1 MKLTLL
7 SGFSALFFGLSTS
20 VWGAACVAPPDGL
33 VGWWPGE
40 GNATDI
46 VGTNNGILQGGA
58 KFAAGKVGQ
67 AFSLDGVNDLVLVAD
82 APSLNPTKV
91 TLDAWVYIKGITYTG
106 DGMGIISKNAGGD
119 GNQYV
124 IQASHNFDQRFDAW
138 VQVPTGFQRLFGE
151 TRFEYNKWYHV
162 AETYDGLTLRIYING
177 ELDGSMVVSGEI
189 VRTTQPVRIGK
200 AYADGNYF
208 NGLIDEPEIYNR
220 ALSADEIKA
229 IYNAGSAG
237 KCKGPSFSTFTPRAE
252 FTLGPKTNDDSYWVR
267 GWLKLADTSNG
278 IDPLAEAV
286 TIKVGP
292 FSHTLPA
299 GSFSR
304 EVDSYVF
311 KGSVGS
317 SVLDVRITGSSTP
330 GGYSFRSCL
339 KKADLEATTL
349 KPDVQLTI
357 GDDQGQATLDV
368 GYAKFG
374 KGKDGQ
380 KWVFPPAK

>member
-1 MKLTLL
+1 
-7 SGFSALFFGLSTS
+7 
-20 VWGAACVAPPDGL
+20 
-33 VGWWPGE
+33 
-40 GNATDI
+40 
-46 VGTNNGILQGGA
+46 
-58 KFAAGKVGQ
+58 
-67 AFSLDGVNDLVLVAD
+67 
-82 APSLNPTKV
+82 
-91 TLDAWVYIKGITYTG
+91 
-106 DGMGIISKNAGGD
+106 
-119 GNQYV
+119 
-124 IQASHNFDQRFDAW
+124 
-138 VQVPTGFQRLFGE
+138 
-151 TRFEYNKWYHV
+151 
-162 AETYDGLTLRIYING
+162 
-177 ELDGSMVVSGEI
+177 MVVSGEI